1 MFKVSQ
7 KKPPRTRCQIYSK
20 LAIKTTETTSGASIV
35 NFENISHFILMLLLL
50 NSNR

>member
-1 MFKVSQ
+1 MVSDIFKTSN
-7 KKPPRTRCQIYSK
+7 KDNR
-20 LAIKTTETTSGASIV
+20 TTSGASIV